1 MLGSRVFHS
10 PWRARARS
18 FDSTLSFIICVVC
31 VCVLRVYTTRVWCPN
46 FLQGIKGTRLGES
59 ESEIEKIFLDD
70 LSAVC
75 VRALLLPKTAFEKK
89 NRIFFFLNL
98 SCVQHF
104 LPLRWLF
111 LLCRLLSPPPPRF
124 AVIII
129 IIIIIK
135 TERRQKEEEKEDD
148 SMLKACVKK
157 EEDARDLHERGRD
170 AKMMMMLMMK
180 KVVIIISRTE
190 RCSK

>member
-1 MLGSRVFHS
+1 MCIYNESVVPQFS
-10 PWRARARS
+10 PRDKRNDSEKARERLKKSFWTISLCFCARS
-18 FDSTLSFIICVVC
+18 AAAQNCFREKKQNFFLFDS
-31 VCVLRVYTTRVWCPN
+31 
-46 FLQGIKGTRLGES
+46 
-59 ESEIEKIFLDD
+59 
-70 LSAVC
+70 
-75 VRALLLPKTAFEKK
+75 
-89 NRIFFFLNL
+89 

-111 LLCRLLSPPPPRF
+111 LLCRLLSPPPRF

>member
-1 MLGSRVFHS
+1 MPQFS
-10 PWRARARS
+10 PRDKRNDSPRKQRERS
-18 FDSTLSFIICVVC
+18 KKSFWTIS
-31 VCVLRVYTTRVWCPN
+31 L
-46 FLQGIKGTRLGES
+46 L
-59 ESEIEKIFLDD
+59 
-70 LSAVC
+70 C
-75 VRALLLPKTAFEKK
+75 VRSLLLPKTAFEKK
-89 NRIFFFLNL
+89 NRIFFFLIL
-98 SCVQHF
+98 TCVQHF
-104 LPLRWLF
+104 SPLRWLF
-111 LLCRLLSPPPPRF
+111 LLCRLLSPPPRF

-170 AKMMMMLMMK
+170 AKMMMMISK

>member
-1 MLGSRVFHS
+1 MCIYNESVVPQFSLRDKRNDSEK
-10 PWRARARS
+10 ARERLKKS
-18 FDSTLSFIICVVC
+18 FWTISL
-31 VCVLRVYTTRVWCPN
+31 L
-46 FLQGIKGTRLGES
+46 
-59 ESEIEKIFLDD
+59 
-70 LSAVC
+70 C
-75 VRALLLPKTAFEKK
+75 VRSLLLLKTAFEKK
-89 NRIFFFLNL
+89 NRIFFFLIL

-104 LPLRWLF
+104 SPLRWLF
-111 LLCRLLSPPPPRF
+111 LLCRLLSPPPRF

-148 SMLKACVKK
+148 SMLKAYVKK
-157 EEDARDLHERGRD
+157 EEGARELHERGRD
-170 AKMMMMLMMK
+170 AKMMMMLMMISK

>member
-1 MLGSRVFHS
+1 M
-10 PWRARARS
+10 
-18 FDSTLSFIICVVC
+18 
-31 VCVLRVYTTRVWCPN
+31 WCPN
-46 FLQGIKGTRLGES
+46 FLQGIKGTTLRES
-59 ESEIEKIFLDD
+59 EREIEKIFLDD
-70 LSAVC
+70 LSLLSCSV
-75 VRALLLPKTAFEKK
+75 LLPFFCFLS
-89 NRIFFFLNL
+89 IFFSFDSFSPVVPQIKKSLCQCLCCTFCL
-98 SCVQHF
+98 S
-104 LPLRWLF
+104 WLF

-148 SMLKACVKK
+148 SMLKACVKR

>member
-1 MLGSRVFHS
+1 MPQFSLRDKRNDSEK
-10 PWRARARS
+10 AR
-18 FDSTLSFIICVVC
+18 
-31 VCVLRVYTTRVWCPN
+31 
-46 FLQGIKGTRLGES
+46 
-59 ESEIEKIFLDD
+59 EIEKIFLDD
-70 LSAVC
+70 LSLLC
-75 VRALLLPKTAFEKK
+75 VRSLLLPKTAFEKK
-89 NRIFFFLNL
+89 NRIFFFLIL

-111 LLCRLLSPPPPRF
+111 LLCRLLSPPPRF

>member
-1 MLGSRVFHS
+1 MPQFS
-10 PWRARARS
+10 PRDKRNDSEKARERLKKS
-18 FDSTLSFIICVVC
+18 FWTISLLF
-31 VCVLRVYTTRVWCPN
+31 
-46 FLQGIKGTRLGES
+46 
-59 ESEIEKIFLDD
+59 
-70 LSAVC
+70 

-89 NRIFFFLNL
+89 NRIFFFLIL

-111 LLCRLLSPPPPRF
+111 LLCRLLSPPPRF

>member
-31 VCVLRVYTTRVWCPN
+31 VCIMCIYNESVVPQFSLRDKRN
-46 FLQGIKGTRLGES
+46 DSEKARARLKKS
-59 ESEIEKIFLDD
+59 FWTISLLF
-70 LSAVC
+70 

-89 NRIFFFLNL
+89 NRIFFFLIL

-111 LLCRLLSPPPPRF
+111 LLCRLLSPPPRF
-124 AVIII
+124 AVII

-148 SMLKACVKK
+148 SMLKAHVKK

-170 AKMMMMLMMK
+170 AKMMMMLMMISK

>member
-1 MLGSRVFHS
+1 MPQFSLRDKRNDSEK
-10 PWRARARS
+10 ARERLKKS
-18 FDSTLSFIICVVC
+18 FWTISLLF
-31 VCVLRVYTTRVWCPN
+31 
-46 FLQGIKGTRLGES
+46 
-59 ESEIEKIFLDD
+59 
-70 LSAVC
+70 

-89 NRIFFFLNL
+89 NRIFFFLIL

-111 LLCRLLSPPPPRF
+111 LLCRLLSPPPRF
-124 AVIII
+124 AVII

-170 AKMMMMLMMK
+170 AKMMMMLMMISK

>member
-1 MLGSRVFHS
+1 MIITCIHNESVVPQFS
-10 PWRARARS
+10 PRDKRNDSEKARERLKKS
-18 FDSTLSFIICVVC
+18 F
-31 VCVLRVYTTRVWCPN
+31 W
-46 FLQGIKGTRLGES
+46 
-59 ESEIEKIFLDD
+59 DD
-70 LSAVC
+70 LSLLF

-89 NRIFFFLNL
+89 NRIFFFLIL

-111 LLCRLLSPPPPRF
+111 LLCRLLSPPPRF

-148 SMLKACVKK
+148 SMLKAYVKK

-170 AKMMMMLMMK
+170 AKMMMMLMMISK

>member
-18 FDSTLSFIICVVC
+18 FDSTLSFIIRVVC

-46 FLQGIKGTRLGES
+46 FLQRDKRNDSEKARERLKKS
-59 ESEIEKIFLDD
+59 FWTISLLF
-70 LSAVC
+70 

-89 NRIFFFLNL
+89 NRIFFFLIL

-111 LLCRLLSPPPPRF
+111 LLCRLLSPPPRF